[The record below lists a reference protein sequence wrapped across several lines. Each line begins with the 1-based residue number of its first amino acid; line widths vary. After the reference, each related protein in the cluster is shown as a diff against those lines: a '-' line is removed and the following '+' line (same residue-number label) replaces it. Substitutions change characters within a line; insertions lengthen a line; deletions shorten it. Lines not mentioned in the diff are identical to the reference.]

1 MSCFLSSPV
10 KHNGNITMDQ
20 VIDTARI
27 MRPRSMSRYLSGTVK
42 EILGTC
48 QSVGCTVD
56 GAHPHDKIDEINDG
70 SLVIPVRFKLLF
82 LPAGCPPSVWPAS
95 PIITW
100 HFCVCFLVCGGH
112 LWWSCQNLPAMHWLH
127 STVWVVIYY
136 FQQLHIKIIECMSCM
151 CAVPVSL
158 VRKHLHCCR

>member
-1 MSCFLSSPV
+1 MKFIRIMSCFLSSLV

-56 GAHPHDKIDEINDG
+56 GAHPHDKIDDINDG

-82 LPAGCPPSVWPAS
+82 LPPGHPQSVWPAS
-95 PIITW
+95 RIIT
-100 HFCVCFLVCGGH
+100 
-112 LWWSCQNLPAMHWLH
+112 
-127 STVWVVIYY
+127 
-136 FQQLHIKIIECMSCM
+136 
-151 CAVPVSL
+151 
-158 VRKHLHCCR
+158 

>member
-1 MSCFLSSPV
+1 MKFIRIMSCFLSSSV

-56 GAHPHDKIDEINDG
+56 GAHPHDKIDDINDG

-82 LPAGCPPSVWPAS
+82 LPPGHPQSVWPAS
-95 PIITW
+95 RIIT
-100 HFCVCFLVCGGH
+100 
-112 LWWSCQNLPAMHWLH
+112 
-127 STVWVVIYY
+127 
-136 FQQLHIKIIECMSCM
+136 
-151 CAVPVSL
+151 
-158 VRKHLHCCR
+158 